1 MCKLLWMALRHFAP
15 ESGIRQ
21 GCPFS
26 PLDFVLTVELLAI
39 KIRECKNIKG
49 VRNWS
54 AVKDVN
60 VEAVVKIVLYA
71 DDTTLFL
78 QNEKEMSNAL
88 SIVEGVFSNIWSG
101 NK

>member
-1 MCKLLWMALRHFAP
+1 VALRHFAA

-26 PLDFVLTVELLAI
+26 PLAFVLTVELLAI
-39 KIRECKNIKG
+39 KIRECKDIKG

-54 AVKDVN
+54 SVNDVN
-60 VEAVVKIVLYA
+60 VEAVVKGCLGCRPSNVVLKK
-71 DDTTLFL
+71 LKR
-78 QNEKEMSNAL
+78 N
-88 SIVEGVFSNIWSG
+88 VECTVYRGAVFSNIWSG

>member
-1 MCKLLWMALRHFAP
+1 MALRHFAA

-26 PLDFVLTVELLAI
+26 PLAFVHTVELLAI
-39 KIRECKNIKG
+39 KIRECKDVKG

-54 AVKDVN
+54 AVNDVN
-60 VEAVVKIVLYA
+60 VEAVVKIALYA
-71 DDTTLFL
+71 GDTTLFL
-78 QNEKEMSNAL
+78 QNEKEMSNVP